1 MAEKSKPEINSE
13 KYGVKK
19 TDDGYKVDAKSL
31 LASIGPEAWQIEV
44 PGLPLGSSS

>member
-1 MAEKSKPEINSE
+1 MANEKPKIDSE

-31 LASIGPEAWQIEV
+31 IA
-44 PGLPLGSSS
+44 